1 MINKKNTFSVI
12 LFASSIF
19 GLHYLIN
26 FFILSQPIDI
36 KVLLKIN
43 FFVTLLTIV
52 VLNSLQ
58 VIKIKFSDKVGFG
71 YLAFVLIKMIISVI
85 FLFPFLKEKS
95 ENIKS
100 IVLSFFII
108 FFIHLF
114 FEAYSVIKSLKDDE
128 KQF

>member
-1 MINKKNTFSVI
+1 MINKKITFSVI
-12 LFASSIF
+12 LFAACIV

-26 FFILSQPIDI
+26 FFVLSQPLDI

-71 YLAFVLIKMIISVI
+71 YLAFVLIKMIISVV

>member
-12 LFASSIF
+12 LFASCIF
-19 GLHYLIN
+19 SLHYLIN

-71 YLAFVLIKMIISVI
+71 YLAFVLIKMIISVV

>member
-1 MINKKNTFSVI
+1 MINKKITFSVI
-12 LFASSIF
+12 LFALCIF
-19 GLHYLIN
+19 ALHYLIN
-26 FFILSQPIDI
+26 FFILNQPLDI
-36 KVLLKIN
+36 KILLKIN

-71 YLAFVLIKMIISVI
+71 YLAFVLIKMIISVV

-95 ENIKS
+95 ENIKT
-100 IVLSFFII
+100 IVLSFFVI
-108 FFIHLF
+108 FFVHLF

-128 KQF
+128 K